1 MRIGVIPALPV
12 LYFVGALIWNV
23 TGASDGAGPRWP
35 VTLVYTMMFTGVA
48 VGNTGLVLAVLRWM
62 RLRRQTK
69 SSAGSSDRIRTR
81 SYHGADVALAAR
93 RVAT

>member
-1 MRIGVIPALPV
+1 
-12 LYFVGALIWNV
+12 
-23 TGASDGAGPRWP
+23 
-35 VTLVYTMMFTGVA
+35 MMFTGVA

-81 SYHGADVALAAR
+81 SYHGADVALATGGHLNESPIAVGER
-93 RVAT
+93 